1 MANRSSARERI
12 LLLRRI
18 FYEMTDEEN
27 TLTMPELIQ
36 ALARHGVN
44 ADRRVIYEDI
54 EELNRCGEDI
64 QRADTGK
71 RGYYLVS
78 RLFDNAEIGI
88 IANALQSSHFLS
100 VQRTDRMLK
109 KLYSLVSPA
118 YRARIYNNLRTV
130 QPKTDNNAVICTIDR
145 LMEAIAENCDIS
157 FFESRWNVRKQL
169 VFTSGEDPIIA
180 APIRIEWDNG
190 SYYLYALTMDE
201 KPMRV
206 RIDRMKEVRKRGAS
220 ARRRETF
227 ISYNDRHQPI
237 QSIVGIKIQLRC
249 KIEKADALL
258 ERFGTGVEIY
268 NIQANTFMA
277 NLRIVPNDQFYAWTF
292 LNSADVQVVSPAQ
305 VADHLCELSAQ
316 VLKQYDSQK
325 E

>member
-1 MANRSSARERI
+1 MKSRNTVPAFTIYRDLVYALGPALEVGDLVLRHGF
-12 LLLRRI
+12 LLLPI
-18 FYEMTDEEN
+18 GQCYYMTVRGAQGAARSVGVQQPAPVRV
-27 TLTMPELIQ
+27 TPLELI
-36 ALARHGVN
+36 
-44 ADRRVIYEDI
+44 
-54 EELNRCGEDI
+54 
-64 QRADTGK
+64 
-71 RGYYLVS
+71 
-78 RLFDNAEIGI
+78 
-88 IANALQSSHFLS
+88 
-100 VQRTDRMLK
+100 
-109 KLYSLVSPA
+109 
-118 YRARIYNNLRTV
+118 
-130 QPKTDNNAVICTIDR
+130 
-145 LMEAIAENCDIS
+145 EAI
-157 FFESRWNVRKQL
+157 
-169 VFTSGEDPIIA
+169 PIFA
-180 APIRIEWDNG
+180 
-190 SYYLYALTMDE
+190 ALTMDE

-206 RIDRMKEVRKRGAS
+206 RIDRMKEVRKLGAS

-268 NIQANTFMA
+268 NVQADTFMA
-277 NLRIVPNDQFYAWTF
+277 NLRIVPNDQFYAWAF